1 MLGEQQREYLDR
13 KKRLFEAWMN
23 AREKEGISYQENVKA
38 LKIIIPESLKEI
50 FNKVNA
56 VAAQK

>member
-1 MLGEQQREYLDR
+1 MDERQRER
-13 KKRLFEAWMN
+13 RV
-23 AREKEGISYQENVKA
+23 SYQENVKA

>member
-1 MLGEQQREYLDR
+1 MLGEQRREYLDR